1 MLQAPKH
8 LRIHNYTSTAPLSLT
23 ADGSSRL
30 ARLLHHA
37 IRTEFRFI
45 LMFPAL
51 IWTNINIQAKVA
63 GYQIKITRPVP
74 IGCGVTSLFNVTK
87 GVQVSILLSP
97 PSIDQREEWSV

>member
-8 LRIHNYTSTAPLSLT
+8 LRIHNYTTTAPLSLT

-51 IWTNINIQAKVA
+51 IWTNIKYPQ
-63 GYQIKITRPVP
+63 GIK
-74 IGCGVTSLFNVTK
+74 LK
-87 GVQVSILLSP
+87 
-97 PSIDQREEWSV
+97 